1 VGRRPAQHAPPD
13 VLVVGGVVGVATVDD
28 IIDNGN
34 AEECKL
40 KGGLRSSGGGGGHKL
55 QFKLQCVATKVSW
68 FFLPMVVLFTDGG
81 CWFGWIDVLSFVG
94 NFGQQFCAL
103 ANTYPGY
110 PGYDTWYGK

>member
-1 VGRRPAQHAPPD
+1 MGRRPAQHAPPD

-55 QFKLQCVATKVSW
+55 QFE
-68 FFLPMVVLFTDGG
+68 
-81 CWFGWIDVLSFVG
+81 G
-94 NFGQQFCAL
+94 NVWQRRCLGSCYTERWWL
-103 ANTYPGY
+103 LVWL
-110 PGYDTWYGK
+110 D